1 MKMTTVSTSVRIT
14 LDVRERQLIE
24 EMTKNKVPFTTAA
37 LDAGDILFS
46 NGDTPLLVI
55 ERKSHADFA
64 ASNTDGRY
72 REQRARLLSM
82 KAAGVAVLYVLEGGW
97 GSAGGSDSVTGGTRD
112 PVGGASGTGYRSVT
126 GGGWAGTSYGSKA
139 HPVTEET
146 LKRLT
151 TRLMLRYGLPVLFTE
166 SIPDTAL
173 WCATLLAQ
181 LTDDPTVFVPD
192 SEAAGSAVVASF
204 TAALN
209 TVKKGNKTAGGTASA
224 MLSAVPG
231 LGAKRIEALL
241 ATVSIA
247 DLVGMT
253 KEEIAALV
261 AGGKKLG
268 PKLGET
274 LFDALHSSAAH

>member
-1 MKMTTVSTSVRIT
+1 MDSTSVLIT
-14 LDVRERQLIE
+14 LDVRERQLID
-24 EMTKNKVPFTTAA
+24 EMTRLGTAFTTAA
-37 LDAGDILFS
+37 LDAGDILFTK
-46 NGDTPLLVI
+46 DRTPLLVI

-82 KAAGVAVLYVLEGGW
+82 KASGVAVFYMLEGTF
-97 GSAGGSDSVTGGTRD
+97 AG
-112 PVGGASGTGYRSVT
+112 SGTH
-126 GGGWAGTSYGSKA
+126 SYGSKA
-139 HPVTEET
+139 GRQTSEET

-151 TRLMLRYGLPVLFTE
+151 TRLMLRYGVPVLFTE

-173 WCATLLAQ
+173 WCTTLLAQ
-181 LTDDPTVFVPD
+181 LTEDPTVFVPD
-192 SEAAGSAVVASF
+192 SAVAGAAVVAGF

-209 TVKKGNKTAGGTASA
+209 TAKKGNKTAGGTAYA

-241 ATVSIA
+241 ATVTIA

-253 KEEIAALV
+253 KEEIAALNV
-261 AGGKKLG
+261 GGKKLG
-268 PKLGET
+268 VKLGET
-274 LFDALHSSAAH
+274 LFDALHSGGGGGGGSAT

>member
-1 MKMTTVSTSVRIT
+1 MDSTSVHIT

-24 EMTKNKVPFTTAA
+24 EMTRMGIPFTTAA
-37 LDAGDILFS
+37 LDAGDILFTNS
-46 NGDTPLLVI
+46 PLRVSGGSPLLVI

-82 KAAGVAVLYVLEGGW
+82 KAAGVAVLYMLEG
-97 GSAGGSDSVTGGTRD
+97 AF
-112 PVGGASGTGYRSVT
+112 
-126 GGGWAGTSYGSKA
+126 GGGGDGSGWMGSKA
-139 HPVTEET
+139 GQTSEET

-151 TRLMLRYGLPVLFTE
+151 TRLMLRYGVPVLFTE

-173 WCATLLAQ
+173 WCSTLLAQ
-181 LTDDPTVFVPD
+181 LTEDPTVFVPD
-192 SEAAGSAVVASF
+192 SAVAGAAVVAGF

-209 TVKKGNKTAGGTASA
+209 TAKKGNKTAGGTAYA

-241 ATVSIA
+241 ATVTIA

-253 KEEIAALV
+253 KEEIAALTT
-261 AGGKKLG
+261 GGKKLG

-274 LFDALHSSAAH
+274 LFDALHSGGGAS

>member
-1 MKMTTVSTSVRIT
+1 MDSTSVHIT

-24 EMTKNKVPFTTAA
+24 EMTRLGISFNTAA
-37 LDAGDILFS
+37 LDAGDILFTKES
-46 NGDTPLLVI
+46 VSGTPTHSPLLVI

-82 KAAGVAVLYVLEGGW
+82 KAAGVAVLYMLEG
-97 GSAGGSDSVTGGTRD
+97 AFGGGGD
-112 PVGGASGTGYRSVT
+112 
-126 GGGWAGTSYGSKA
+126 GGGWMGSKA
-139 HPVTEET
+139 GHPSEET

-151 TRLMLRYGLPVLFTE
+151 TRLMLRYGVPVLFTE

-173 WCATLLAQ
+173 WCSTLLAQ
-181 LTDDPTVFVPD
+181 LTEDPTVFVPD
-192 SEAAGSAVVASF
+192 SAVAGAAVVAGF

-209 TVKKGNKTAGGTASA
+209 TAKKGNKTAGGTAYA

-241 ATVSIA
+241 ATVTIA

-253 KEEIAALV
+253 KEEIAALSV
-261 AGGKKLG
+261 GGKKLG

-274 LFDALHSSAAH
+274 LFDALHSGGGGAT

>member
-46 NGDTPLLVI
+46 RSDDTPLLVI

-82 KAAGVAVLYVLEGGW
+82 KAAGVAVLYVLEG
-97 GSAGGSDSVTGGTRD
+97 SFSGG
-112 PVGGASGTGYRSVT
+112 
-126 GGGWAGTSYGSKA
+126 AGTSYGSKA